1 MAVDGLSHEGH
12 EMAHGPIIQE
22 LVAMQKSLNFIP
34 VIMGKLLKC

>member
-1 MAVDGLSHEGH
+1 MAVDRLSHESH
-12 EMAHGPIIQE
+12 EMASGQIIQE